1 MVSRRALSR
10 RTFLSTG
17 LATGASGA
25 VITGA
30 HAQSRRTLTAGAV
43 LERMKQNLN
52 TPWRDG
58 VGVDRFIA
66 GGPDTVVTGVATT
79 MMCSFDA
86 LKAALAARCNFVIT
100 HEPTYWSHQDRVEDL
115 QDDPL
120 YKVKRDYITRN
131 NIAILH
137 LHDHWHAHRPVD
149 GIHVGTARVLGWSKY
164 MREGSPR
171 YYDLPPMTVLDMAR
185 HIQSR
190 MKARTLR
197 VIGDPAM
204 TVRSLYASYG
214 NYGGLGGAQN
224 LEQADVVVIGEA
236 QDWDLPM
243 FVQDSIAAGRKK
255 AFIVIGHVLSEQWG
269 MEYAADWLRGF
280 VKEIPVRYVPI
291 IEPYWNPSRP
301 VMEINTK
308 L

>member
-1 MVSRRALSR
+1 MVSR
-10 RTFLSTG
+10 RTFLAAG
-17 LATGASGA
+17 AAGAVVTGAQ
-25 VITGA
+25 
-30 HAQSRRTLTAGAV
+30 AQPRRTLTAGAV
-43 LERMKQNLN
+43 LERMKANLN
-52 TPWRDG
+52 TPWREG
-58 VGVDRFIA
+58 QGVDRFIA

-100 HEPTYWSHQDRVEDL
+100 HEPTYWSHQDRVDEL

-120 YKVKRDYITRN
+120 YRVKRDYITRN
-131 NIAILH
+131 NMAILH

-149 GIHVGTARVLGWSKY
+149 GIHVGTARLLGWSQY
-164 MREGSPR
+164 MRKDNPR
-171 YYDLPPMTVLDMAR
+171 YYDNLPAMTVLDMAR
-185 HIQSR
+185 HIQAR

-204 TVRSLYASYG
+204 PVRNMYASYG
-214 NYGGLGGAQN
+214 NFGGLTGASI
-224 LEQADVVVIGEA
+224 LDSVDVMVIGEA

-243 FVQDSIAAGRKK
+243 FVQDSVAAGRKK

-269 MEYAADWLRGF
+269 MDYAADWLRGF
-280 VKEIPVRYVPI
+280 VTEIPARYIPI